1 VIRLQA
7 LRGKPTMSQA
17 RANYEELARRQSVAL
32 EQQQREAAARQ
43 GWYAILQM
51 TFAGATREVLERLE
65 SQRRKR
71 R

>member
-1 VIRLQA
+1 MTRLQV
-7 LRGKPTMSQA
+7 LQGRPTYSKA

-43 GWYAILQM
+43 GWYAILRV
-51 TFAGATREVLERLE
+51 TFAGATREALERLE
-65 SQRRKR
+65 QRQKNR